1 MTTALPAFTQPASF
15 SPVVHGPQ
23 LDLFAPL
30 LPLPAIPSQQ
40 HQRLG
45 GGTHEAC
52 VYIAGATHLRSYL
65 KPLGITAYKIGV
77 TGRRSTWNRIM
88 DLRANRYAGVLR
100 NERTQEVTLLED
112 GDDWFQMPLHDDNAG
127 LWELPA
133 GVAIDRS
140 TIVLTMS
147 TRIPI
152 ERLDDRIHA
161 ALAPRD
167 LRRYLLGEE
176 GQARLRAAGY
186 DPHRQLWTNY
196 SLANDGRRPSAASEL
211 YLFRPRR
218 ELRDLL
224 TCLGDV
230 VAAMERELDN
240 QSPQH
245 ARPSFA
251 QEV

>member
-1 MTTALPAFTQPASF
+1 MTTALPSFTQPAPF
-15 SPVVHGPQ
+15 APALHGPQ
-23 LDLFAPL
+23 LDLFVPL
-30 LPLPAIPSQQ
+30 LPLPAIPSQRQ
-40 HQRLG
+40 QRLG
-45 GGTHEAC
+45 DGTHEAR

-88 DLRANRYAGVLR
+88 DLRSNRYAGVLR
-100 NERTQEVTLLED
+100 NEQTQEVTPLEG
-112 GDDWFQMPLHDDNAG
+112 GDDWFQMPLHDDSAG
-127 LWELPA
+127 LWELPT

-152 ERLDDRIHA
+152 EQLDDRIHM

-186 DPHRQLWTNY
+186 DPRRQLWTNN

-224 TCLGDV
+224 SCLGEV
-230 VAAMERELDN
+230 VAVIERELDN
-240 QSPQH
+240 QSSRH
-245 ARPSFA
+245 AGSSFTR
-251 QEV
+251 EI

>member
-1 MTTALPAFTQPASF
+1 MSIALPSFTHPAPF
-15 SPVVHGPQ
+15 SPPIPGPQ
-23 LDLFAPL
+23 LDLFGPL
-30 LPLPAIPSQQ
+30 LPLPAIPSQHQ
-40 HQRLG
+40 QRLG
-45 GGTHEAC
+45 DGTHEAR

-77 TGRRSTWNRIM
+77 TGRRSTWDRIR
-88 DLRANRYAGVLR
+88 DLRLNRYAGVLR
-100 NERTQEVTLLED
+100 NERTQEVTLLEN

-133 GVAIDRS
+133 CVAIDRS

-167 LRRYLLGEE
+167 LRRHLLGEE

-230 VAAMERELDN
+230 VATMERELDN
-240 QSPQH
+240 QPLQH
-245 ARPSFA
+245 GRPPFAREA
-251 QEV
+251 